1 VRTETKKLLTRGIE
15 LVRGVPYRVSL
26 RWVFYALF
34 QEGLYGFKDHD
45 KEWKVRCYKRWK
57 AMCSRYRKQFAA
69 GWDPTTLADDTRERI
84 RRHWGAM
91 DLKHCL
97 ADLVEDTVESIDF
110 AIDHFFHQ
118 KYYVEVWF
126 EAKAMAGQ
134 FEYFTKG
141 VDLLPFGGDPSIPFK
156 WSIAKQLEEARRRYR
171 KPIVVLYFGDYDKHG
186 LEILESAEADIRAW
200 SKAQFE
206 IVRCG
211 LTEEQV
217 EKYSVPD
224 NPSKPGD
231 YQWEALSH
239 EGAEE
244 VITTSLAKYLDLDTV
259 DKLREESEEQEE
271 HWKLR
276 VREVMEKLVEEE
288 LE

>member
-1 VRTETKKLLTRGIE
+1 MRAGTKKLLTRGLE
-15 LVRGVPYRVSL
+15 LLEGVPYKVSL

-45 KEWKVRCYKRWK
+45 KTWKARCYKRWK
-57 AMCSRYRKQFAA
+57 AMCSRYRKLFAE

-84 RRHWGAM
+84 QRHWGAM
-91 DLKHCL
+91 DLRHCL
-97 ADLVEDTVESIDF
+97 DDLVEDTVESIDF

-134 FEYFTKG
+134 FKYFTRG

-156 WSIAKQLEEARRRYR
+156 WEIAKQLEEARMRYR

-200 SKAQFE
+200 SKAEFE
-206 IVRCG
+206 IERCG

-244 VITTSLAKYLDLDTV
+244 IITTSLAKYLDLDTV
-259 DKLREESEEQEE
+259 DRLREEAEEQEE

-276 VREVMEKLVEEE
+276 VREVMDKLVEEE